1 MPVLLLMAALLA
13 ALLPAL
19 PSPDDDAV
27 RTVAAARTDGAISV
41 DGRLDEAAWQAA
53 GVAADFVQFEPDEGA
68 PASFDTEV
76 RVLYG
81 PSALYIGAVMHDPEP
96 DRIRRPLS
104 RRDDDGEAA
113 AFVVGIDG
121 YLDQRTAYLFAVTAA
136 GVQIDGAR
144 SGNSTDE
151 SWDAVWDSDVRVTPD
166 GWVAEFAIP
175 YSMLRFSQANEQTW
189 GIQFQRTIP
198 RRSEE
203 VYWQPVTRDEQGIGF
218 ISGQLTGIRGIS
230 PRRTLQLRPYTLS
243 RARTFESNDRPGSA
257 EATFGADVGADLKVG
272 LASNLI
278 LDATINPDFGQVDAD
293 PAVLNLSTFEIFFSE
308 RRPFFLEGTAIF
320 DYTIDS
326 GRDGRL
332 LYTRRIGADA
342 PIIGAAKL
350 TGRTSGGLSVGGLA
364 SVTGTEFTP
373 DRFFGAARVK
383 QELSGRSAVGLGL
396 TYADYIGTS
405 APRAGRRA
413 LLGGGDWDIRLGDG
427 TYRWDGAATASY
439 RTSPSAVDLGVPSE
453 TGFAIY
459 SGLDKIRGNTTW
471 GSGLRVYS
479 DTFRPDDLGRLRE
492 VDLIRVGFGGGTFLN
507 GGNPLGPFRRV
518 RVSLFGDQT
527 WSYAERINR
536 GFSGSA
542 NAEWEF
548 MNFSE
553 LRLSAG
559 GGGLGGF
566 DVRETRGLGPIRNQ
580 RTINT
585 SLSYSTDSR
594 RQLRLEP
601 GVGVSFGEDGAVG
614 WETGLEVDWT
624 VSDRID
630 LSLDAE
636 YGSVDG
642 RLAWAANELLVRTV
656 DGYAIGAPSGR
667 PDAEDLVPFDDR
679 GTLDATLAGLPV
691 YDDQPGTYYLPVF
704 GARDT
709 REFDLALRTNVTFRP
724 NLSLQLYTQLFAARG
739 RFRDNQL
746 LADADDLRP
755 FDAYPKRLDFSV
767 ESLLSNAVI
776 RWEYRPGSTLFVVW
790 SHTRQGETDAVR
802 FLDDPGESPFATP
815 TLTQLGDTFGIYP
828 ENVFLVKLSYLLM
841 R

>member
-1 MPVLLLMAALLA
+1 MPFLLLLA
-13 ALLPAL
+13 AFLAVFSPAQA
-19 PSPDDDAV
+19 PSDDSV
-27 RTVAAARTDGAISV
+27 RSVAAAPTDGAIAV

-53 GVAADFVQFEPDEGA
+53 GVASDFVQFEPDEGA
-68 PASFDTEV
+68 PASFETEV

-81 PSALYIGAVMHDPEP
+81 AGALYVGAVMHDPEP
-96 DRIRRPLS
+96 GQIRRPLS
-104 RRDDDGEAA
+104 RRDDDGDAA
-113 AFVVGIDG
+113 VFVVGIDG
-121 YLDQRTAYLFAVTAA
+121 YLDRRTAYQFAVTAA
-136 GVQIDGAR
+136 GVQLDGAQ
-144 SGNSTDE
+144 SGSSTDE
-151 SWDAVWDSDVRVTPD
+151 SWDAVWDSAVRVTPE
-166 GWVAEFAIP
+166 GWVAELAIP
-175 YSMLRFSQANEQTW
+175 YSMLRFSPSSEQTW
-189 GIQFQRTIP
+189 GIQFERSIP

-203 VYWQPVTRDEQGIGF
+203 VFWQPVTRDEQGVGV
-218 ISGQLTGIRGIS
+218 ISGRLTGLRGIT
-230 PRRTLQLRPYTLS
+230 PRQTLQVRPYTLS
-243 RARTFESNDRPGSA
+243 RARTFESDDRPGSA
-257 EATFGADVGADLKVG
+257 EATLGADVGADVKVG

-350 TGRTSGGLSVGGLA
+350 TGRTGGGLSVGGLA
-364 SVTGTEFTP
+364 SVTGAEFSP
-373 DRFFGAARVK
+373 ARFFGAARVK
-383 QELSGRSAVGLGL
+383 QELSGRSTVGAGL
-396 TYADYIGTS
+396 TYTDAFDAAS
-405 APRAGRRA
+405 ARGGVRA

-427 TYRWDGAATASY
+427 TYRWDGAATASV
-439 RTSPSAVDLGVPSE
+439 RTAAAGGTAPDE
-453 TGFAIY
+453 RGFALY
-459 SGLDKIRGNTTW
+459 TGLDKIRGNTTW

-479 DTFRPDDLGRLRE
+479 DAFRPDDLGRLRE
-492 VDLIRVGFGGGTFLN
+492 VDLIRLGLGGGTFLN
-507 GGNPLGPFRRV
+507 GGHPLGPFRRV
-518 RVSLFGDQT
+518 RVSLSGDQT

-542 NAEWEF
+542 GADWEF

-553 LRLSAG
+553 LDLG
-559 GGGLGGF
+559 IGFGGLGGL

-580 RTINT
+580 RTI
-585 SLSYSTDSR
+585 SAGLSYATDSR

-614 WETGLEVDWT
+614 WDTELEVDWT
-624 VSDRID
+624 VSDRVD

-642 RLAWAANELLVRTV
+642 RLAWAANELLVRTA
-656 DGYAIGAPSGR
+656 DGYAIGASSGR
-667 PDAEDLVPFDDR
+667 PDSDDLVPFDDR
-679 GTLDATLAGLPV
+679 GTLDAALAGLPV
-691 YDDQPGTYYLPVF
+691 YDDRPGTYYLPVF

-709 REFDLALRTNVTFRP
+709 RQFDLALRTNVTFRP

-739 RFRDNQL
+739 RFRDTRL

-755 FDAYPKRLDFSV
+755 FDAYPKRRDFSLQ
-767 ESLLSNAVI
+767 SLLSNAVL

-790 SHTRQGETDAVR
+790 SHTRQGEDDAAR
-802 FLDDPGESPFATP
+802 FRDEPGASPFATP
-815 TLTQLGDTFGIYP
+815 TLTQLGDTFAIYP